1 MTLERDLADTVS
13 CLKSGIPIGNLNR
26 LRRVR
31 TMTTTDIDTA
41 SHYRD
46 LVERVTPVLVEI
58 RRAASGGTKMQVHD
72 DDIAAAVLVLEPDA
86 KIEHYPVALA
96 GREFW
101 TVETTEWRCYTWRR
115 PATLLGG
122 VK

>member
-31 TMTTTDIDTA
+31 TMTTTDTETA
-41 SHYRD
+41 TDYRD

-58 RRAASGGTKMQVHD
+58 RRAASGGTKMSVHD

-86 KIEHYPVALA
+86 KIEHFPENG
-96 GREFW
+96 GRAEFW
-101 TVETTEWRCYTWRR
+101 TVETTEWRCYTHRR
-115 PATLLGG
+115 PAG
-122 VK
+122 K